1 MYFTYIP
8 EEDDV
13 LLGALGISSI
23 HWRIQQEE
31 SWFRGAHIDIAF
43 QNASESELNA
53 RVLV

>member
-8 EEDDV
+8 EDADV

-31 SWFRGAHIDIAF
+31 SWFHGAHIDIAF
-43 QNASESELNA
+43 QNASEPELKA